1 MKGAKSKAWDW
12 TKWSFHVWSTYY
24 ASKCCES
31 MKLAQKCRVDTCS
44 RTLWT
49 SLDGSIGWCWS
60 TAEVVK
66 WIDVAQTPAK
76 LQYFATSPRS
86 QNHEWLNTAL
96 DPQTIRNKWWWVSPN
111 NQVLCRVSSW
121 FFTSIGFFREPTMI
135 SGWELGWC
143 HKVRG
148 VMAEP
153 MLLLGTELGVSIGHV
168 WGRVAW
174 LPVVCPL
181 I

>member
-121 FFTSIGFFREPTMI
+121 FFTSIGFFLGNPPWFLVGNWGGVTRSAVSWPNPCC
-135 SGWELGWC
+135 SLELNW
-143 HKVRG
+143 VFQ
-148 VMAEP
+148 
-153 MLLLGTELGVSIGHV
+153 
-168 WGRVAW
+168 
-174 LPVVCPL
+174 
-181 I
+181 